1 MPCYELSVV
10 CAPQDFAYLSERL
23 WGESAFTSI
32 MEDLID
38 EVPVGLRLYS
48 QDTLVDAA
56 AEKNALD
63 AWHGLVKADSVL
75 DQQACMLQGIR
86 LVEDEEWAE
95 SWKRFWHPQD
105 ITPRLWVCPSW
116 EPVVPGNPD
125 AVVLTLDPGS
135 AFGTGT
141 HATTRL
147 MLEALEELADAQDLS
162 NLSVLDVGTG
172 SGILAIYAAKKGSRQ
187 VMALDIDP
195 LAEPAVQ
202 DNLALNHVTDV
213 VTFTTTLLSDL
224 CRTRYDVVLV
234 NIIAPVILSL
244 WEDILL
250 RVEPNGWLYF
260 SGLIDTSVPLIQE
273 ALTRSGWTHQT
284 VRQQGDWFAVHARKS
299 L

>member
-10 CAPQDFAYLSERL
+10 CAPKDFAYLSERL
-23 WGESAFTSI
+23 WGETAFTSI

-48 QDTLVDAA
+48 QDTLIDSE
-56 AEKNALD
+56 AEKNALT
-63 AWHGLVKADSVL
+63 AWQDLIKTDTVL
-75 DQQACMLQGIR
+75 DQQACTLQSVR

-95 SWKRFWHPQD
+95 SWKRFWHPQE

-116 EPVVPGNPD
+116 EPAAPANPD

-147 MLEALEELADAQDLS
+147 MLEALEQLADAQDLS

-172 SGILAIYAAKKGSRQ
+172 SGILGIYAAKKGSRQ

-195 LAEPAVQ
+195 LAEPAVK
-202 DNLALNHVTDV
+202 DNLALNNVADS
-213 VTFTTTLLSDL
+213 VTFTTAPLSEL

-234 NIIAPVILSL
+234 NIIAPVILDL
-244 WEDILL
+244 WEDIML

-260 SGLIDTSVPLIQE
+260 SGLIDTSVPMIQE
-273 ALTRSGWTHQT
+273 ALTQSGWLHQT
-284 VRQQGDWFAVHARKS
+284 VHQQGDWFAVHARKS
-299 L
+299 H

>member
-10 CAPQDFAYLSERL
+10 CAPKDFAYLSERL
-23 WGESAFTSI
+23 WGEPAFTSI

-48 QDTLVDAA
+48 QDILIDAE
-56 AEKNALD
+56 AEQKAL
-63 AWHGLVKADSVL
+63 AVWHDLVKVDPVL
-75 DQQACMLQGIR
+75 DRQACILQGVR

-95 SWKRFWHPQD
+95 SWKRFWHPQE

-116 EPVVPGNPD
+116 EPVALTHPE

-147 MLEALEELADAQDLS
+147 MLEALEELSDTQDLS

-195 LAEPAVQ
+195 LAEPAVK
-202 DNLALNHVTDV
+202 DNLALNHVADA
-213 VTFTTTLLSDL
+213 VTFTTTPLPEL
-224 CRTRYDVVLV
+224 CHTRYDVVLV

-244 WEDILL
+244 WDDILL

-260 SGLIDTSVPLIQE
+260 SGLIDTSVSMIQE
-273 ALTRSGWTHQT
+273 ALTKSGWTHQAIK
-284 VRQQGDWFAVHARKS
+284 QQGDWFAVHARKA